1 MRRAA
6 PRPVATALERLTADI
21 VPATLIAEVLR
32 VWPEAAGEAFAAACT
47 PTSAG
52 KGELR
57 VSCQSAV
64 WAQELDLFSERVL
77 ERLNDLLDGERVERM
92 RVKTG
97 AASVVTA
104 DFVRFCSTFCTLEA
118 ADPGPRPAILM
129 TRLRD
134 ASLAEPICST
144 AGASRM

>member
-6 PRPVATALERLTADI
+6 PRPVSAPLDRLTADI
-21 VPATLIAEVLR
+21 VPATLIAEILR

-52 KGELR
+52 RGEVR
-57 VSCQSAV
+57 ISCESAV

-77 ERLNDLLDGERVERM
+77 KRLNELLDGERVERL

-97 AASVVTA
+97 
-104 DFVRFCSTFCTLEA
+104 
-118 ADPGPRPAILM
+118 
-129 TRLRD
+129 
-134 ASLAEPICST
+134 
-144 AGASRM
+144 GAPS

>member
-32 VWPEAAGEAFAAACT
+32 VWPAAAGEALRGRLHADRGGQGRAAR
-47 PTSAG
+47 G
-52 KGELR
+52 
-57 VSCQSAV
+57 CQSAV

-77 ERLNDLLDGERVERM
+77 ERLDDLLDGERVERM

-97 AASVVTA
+97 AAPS
-104 DFVRFCSTFCTLEA
+104 
-118 ADPGPRPAILM
+118 
-129 TRLRD
+129 
-134 ASLAEPICST
+134 
-144 AGASRM
+144 

>member
-97 AASVVTA
+97 AAPVTVH
-104 DFVRFCSTFCTLEA
+104 FVRFCSTFCTVEA

-134 ASLAEPICST
+134 ASLAEPNCST

>member
-97 AASVVTA
+97 AAPSRPLILYA
-104 DFVRFCSTFCTLEA
+104 FA
-118 ADPGPRPAILM
+118 ALSAHSKRRIRAPGL
-129 TRLRD
+129 LF
-134 ASLAEPICST
+134 L
-144 AGASRM
+144 

>member
-1 MRRAA
+1 M
-6 PRPVATALERLTADI
+6 
-21 VPATLIAEVLR
+21 PATLIAEVLR

-97 AASVVTA
+97 AAPS
-104 DFVRFCSTFCTLEA
+104 
-118 ADPGPRPAILM
+118 
-129 TRLRD
+129 
-134 ASLAEPICST
+134 
-144 AGASRM
+144 

>member
-1 MRRAA
+1 MRRPA
-6 PRPVATALERLTADI
+6 PRPVGTALERLTAEI

-77 ERLNDLLDGERVERM
+77 ERLNNLLDGS
-92 RVKTG
+92 
-97 AASVVTA
+97 ASSA
-104 DFVRFCSTFCTLEA
+104 YA
-118 ADPGPRPAILM
+118 
-129 TRLRD
+129 
-134 ASLAEPICST
+134 
-144 AGASRM
+144 